1 MQNQNLLVTMTTSEL
16 RSLIA
21 EVLDEK
27 LQPQK
32 EQDSKPNDSRPL
44 YSRLE
49 VAALFGVSRTTIDK
63 WRRHR
68 ILPPALKIASRVYF
82 YKDQI
87 AEFLKRRERN
97 PELFNRF

>member
-1 MQNQNLLVTMTTSEL
+1 MSNNLLVTLTTSDL

-21 EVLDEK
+21 EVIDEK
-27 LQPQK
+27 MRPQM
-32 EQDSKPNDSRPL
+32 EHVTKPDEPRPV

-68 ILPPALKIASRVYF
+68 ILPPSFKISSRVYF

-87 AEFLKRRERN
+87 KEFLKRRERN
-97 PELFNRF
+97 PELFNNL